1 MSIHTQ
7 PQAEQFRFIPISQL
21 ILSPLNVRKTGAEE
35 GIDELAA
42 LILSQGVVQNL
53 TVYDAAASGEGEP
66 DFYSVVAGG
75 RRWRALQRLLE
86 RGKITRDY
94 PVPCLVTS
102 YDRAIELSLAENSG
116 RAEMH
121 PADQF
126 EAFRALVD
134 AGQSVEDVAARFGV
148 APLVVQRRLKLA
160 NVAPAFIAL
169 YRKGKGEVTL
179 EDLMALAATDD
190 HDKQQQAWDS
200 LKPYER
206 HPEALRRILMQQE
219 ISASDPL
226 ARFVGVK
233 AYQKAGGVVRRDLF
247 ADEDQGMLHDGA
259 LVHQL
264 AAQKLD
270 KQATKLKAEGL
281 PWVEAHLHLDYAAR
295 AAYGRVAFRERE
307 ATPEEQQQLD
317 ALVARQ
323 AELDAEAAAAE
334 DDEDRQSKLYSQG
347 EEIEGQVE
355 ALRERLTVPDPEQ
368 QGLAGALISV
378 GRDGKVSI
386 ERDVLRPEDAQR
398 FRASQRKV
406 ARTGTSAPPREH
418 SAALVGRLTAH
429 RTLALQAELVQQPML
444 GVIALT
450 HRLVLDVFYSNRSA
464 TNAPVRIDRQAT
476 ALREY
481 TQELSGCQA
490 QLTLEAHRKS
500 LEIGLPEDSDDLL
513 AWLIEQSDSDLL
525 SLLAYCAA
533 VSVDGVQVDE
543 GPSLLDGLARATRLD
558 MRRWWSATVG
568 SYLGA
573 VPKARILAAVT
584 EAVSAEAAVPL
595 AKLKKAALAEAAE
608 RQLAGSGWLPP
619 PLRTP

>member
-1 MSIHTQ
+1 MSSVISSH
-7 PQAEQFRFIPISQL
+7 EDQFRFIPAGQL
-21 ILSPLNVRKTGAEE
+21 TLSALNVRKTGAEE
-35 GIDELAA
+35 GIEELAA
-42 LILSQGVVQNL
+42 LIRSKGVLQNL
-53 TVYDAAASGEGEP
+53 TAYPELVTEGAESGR
-66 DFYSVVAGG
+66 FAVVAGG
-75 RRWRALQRLLE
+75 RRWRALQRLLKQ
-86 RGKITRDY
+86 GDITADY
-94 PVPCLVTS
+94 PVPCRVTS
-102 YDRAIELSLAENSG
+102 YEQAVELSLAENSG
-116 RAEMH
+116 RVEMH

-126 EAFRALVD
+126 EAFRTLVD

-169 YRKGKGEVTL
+169 YRKGEATL

-190 HDKQQQAWDS
+190 HDKQRQAWDS

-219 ISASDPL
+219 VSASDPL

-247 ADEDQGMLHDGA
+247 ADEDQGMLLDGA

-347 EEIEGQVE
+347 EEIEAQVE

-543 GPSLLDGLARATRLD
+543 GPSLLDGLARATKLD

-595 AKLKKAALAEAAE
+595 SKLKKAALAEAAE